1 MIKVE
6 KLSYGVPAKDLY
18 KEVSFTLEDGQ
29 HCGFIGSNGTGKS
42 TLIDMMIEPE
52 EYLFK
57 GKIIKDEQCRIGYV
71 NQFSAEEKNQEMTVF
86 QYLARR
92 FEENQEEQAAVC
104 ARMAEEEDLEP
115 LFEQYQKLLDQFQ
128 AMDGEHYESNIR
140 RQLKMVGL
148 QNQEDTLLSNLSG
161 GEYKLVQIIREMI
174 LQPNLLIMDE
184 PDVFL
189 DFENLKG
196 LSDLINS
203 HKGTLLV
210 VTHNRYLL
218 NNCFDKILHLE
229 DGDIQEFDGSYTEY
243 NNSILQR
250 KVELQEQAAA
260 EQEEI
265 ERTEKMVGH
274 MREEATRISMAS
286 LGRALHAKETH
297 LARLKARQ
305 IKAPFV
311 EIRQPKIILPT
322 VGTDQEGRTAAAEA
336 ASMNQDVLL
345 RVQDYQITF
354 DQCLLDNVTFDL
366 HANEKIAIV
375 GANGTGKTTLLREIW
390 KNQNPAI
397 QIGDGVEIGF
407 LSQLHG
413 EMLNESNTVY
423 EEFLDLGFDNERQIA
438 AYLADYCFDPE
449 TLEQR
454 ISQLSGGEKNL
465 LQIAK
470 ISLGHADLLLLD
482 EPTSHL
488 DLYSQLAL
496 EKAVSEYKGAVLMV
510 SHDFY
515 NIVNCA
521 DSVLWV
527 EDKTVR
533 RVRVRTFRQKM
544 YEAYF
549 DKGYLEKEQKRK
561 ELETR
566 IAVCLKNHDF
576 QTAKKLCEQL
586 VEGV

>member
-86 QYLARR
+86 QYLASR
-92 FEENQEEQAAVC
+92 FEENQEQQAAVC

-274 MREEATRISMAS
+274 MRAEATRISMAS

-311 EIRQPKIILPT
+311 EIRQPKIILPA

-390 KNQNPAI
+390 KKQNPAI

-423 EEFLDLGFDNERQIA
+423 EEFLNLGFDNERQIA
-438 AYLADYCFDPE
+438 AYLSDYCFDPE

-586 VEGV
+586 DEGV